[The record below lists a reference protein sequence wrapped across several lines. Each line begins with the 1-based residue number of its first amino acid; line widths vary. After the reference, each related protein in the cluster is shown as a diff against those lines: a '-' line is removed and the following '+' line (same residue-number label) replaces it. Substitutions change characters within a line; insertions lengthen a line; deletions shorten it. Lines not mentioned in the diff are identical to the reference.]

1 MVLTQMFMRFLVPP
15 LVAAELDKYTAVFS
29 SNLKFPGLFISLIC
43 CHNAAFVFVLTTII
57 NSSDAA
63 ILDFVTRRLL

>member
-1 MVLTQMFMRFLVPP
+1 MVLTQMFLR

-29 SNLKFPGLFISLIC
+29 SNLKFPVLFISLKC
-43 CHNAAFVFVLTTII
+43 CYTTAFGFVLTTII
-57 NSSDAA
+57 NSSGAA